1 VGTKG
6 DYYVVGTAGSTNLNG
21 ISNWG
26 VGDLATFNGS
36 VWQRVEGG
44 ADLNGVNLSVS
55 GTSTLSGLT
64 ASTALALNA
73 SKEVVSVTN
82 TGTGNN
88 VLATSPALVTPSLDT
103 ATFAA
108 GTVGAPSLTTT
119 GDTNTGVF
127 FPAADT
133 FAVVTG
139 GVQATTVNSSQNFLV
154 NTTSNQ
160 FCTSFTGAGHVILN
174 ATTTANTKILEV
186 AGGTYVTVPTFAV
199 FYNANNTA
207 MNAANATV
215 KIGLMA
221 ATSRSINAAGTIN
234 ALGTDYAEYMTK
246 AGDFTVAK
254 GDVVGINAE
263 GKLTN
268 VFADAISFAVKSTS
282 PAYVGGD
289 VWGTEEALGMSS
301 PQSPTRV
308 LDETEH
314 RLVSEATE
322 TEEAVYETVIIKAG
336 DSDEEWAA
344 KEAPYLAAKA
354 VFDAALE
361 AARQKVDRI
370 AFVGQVPVNV
380 LGATPGQ
387 YIVPVN
393 DNGAIKGQAIS
404 NPTFEQYQSAV
415 GKVIAVEQD
424 GRARVIV
431 KIS

>member
-1 VGTKG
+1 MLKTVSSISNPIGALNYKGTWNATTNSPALASGVGTKG
-6 DYYVVGTAGSTNLNG
+6 DYYVVGTAGTTTLDG

-26 VGDLATFNGS
+26 VGDWAAFNGTA
-36 VWQRVEGG
+36 WQRVEGG

-55 GTSTLSGLT
+55 GT
-64 ASTALALNA
+64 
-73 SKEVVSVTN
+73 
-82 TGTGNN
+82 
-88 VLATSPALVTPSLDT
+88 

-108 GTVGAPSLTTT
+108 GAVGTPAITTS

-133 FAVVTG
+133 IALGTG
-139 GVQATTVNSSQNFLV
+139 GVEALRSNSSQNVLI
-154 NTTSNQ
+154 NATSNA
-160 FCTSFTGAGHVILN
+160 FCTSFTGAGHIVRN
-174 ATTTANTKILEV
+174 PTVTTNTKILEV
-186 AGGTYVTVPTFAV
+186 CGGSDTSVPTLAV

-207 MNAANATV
+207 MNAANSTV

-221 ATSRSINAAGTIN
+221 ATSRSINAAGSIN
-234 ALGTDYAEYMTK
+234 ASGADYAEYMTK

-268 VFADAISFAVKSTS
+268 VFADAVSFCVKSTS
-282 PAYVGGD
+282 PSYVGGD
-289 VWGTEEALGMSS
+289 VWGVGFEN
-301 PQSPTRV
+301 
-308 LDETEH
+308 DEQ
-314 RLVSEATE
+314 
-322 TEEAVYETVIIKAG
+322 G
-336 DSDEEWAA
+336 
-344 KEAPYLAAKA
+344 
-354 VFDAALE
+354 LE
-361 AARQKVDRI
+361 QARQKVDRI
-370 AFVGQVPVNV
+370 AFAGQVPVNV

-387 YIVPVN
+387 YIVPFN
-393 DNGAIKGQAIS
+393 ENGAIKGQAIS